1 MSLRSLLP
9 DRNSIATR
17 LAGWFLLIA
26 LVPCIF
32 LLAVTAYF
40 SRRSLEATV
49 RQRLMVICDAKAAQL
64 EEFIS
69 ERKSDARYL
78 ANAPG
83 FVDLAARLDGMIRQ
97 GKGGTDEYR
106 AEVER
111 IRPRL
116 AAFADAYS
124 YPNFYL
130 FNTSGALLIAYR
142 PGLDVGPGLEAGP
155 LKATE
160 LAGAF
165 RRSRAAIQPVLSD
178 MQVYPG
184 RGEAMSFVVGPILK
198 DGVMVGVAALEL
210 DRAKV
215 FESFNTYFGLGET
228 GDATIA
234 MREGGRDHLRGADPV
249 QPVRGGSRNGSGSAP
264 PKAGDMQSAVTGN
277 RGYGEMT
284 DHLGKQVVTAWTY
297 LPSYRWGISV
307 KQDSAE
313 AFELLRKQRQAV
325 GAFMAIAGLAVF
337 LAARLVARSISRP
350 IREAAQVAERV
361 AAGDL
366 TAKVEVAASGEA
378 GQLLRAVEAMTNDL
392 RSLIGRIQHSSV
404 ALMST
409 ATEIA
414 ATARQ
419 QGEAVSDYGA
429 STSEA
434 AAAVKQISATS
445 LELLKTMNEVSDVAN
460 HTASMAGEGQGSLVE
475 MGRSMRQLAEST
487 TSIGSKLSVISERA
501 AHINLAVT
509 TIAKVADQTNL
520 LSINAAIEAE
530 KAGEYG
536 LGFLVVARE
545 IRRLADQTAVATLD
559 IERNG
564 QGDAVQRLG
573 RRDGDGQVQRPGPP
587 GGRRGRLDRRP
598 ARLDH
603 RRRPGPDRPVR
614 PGQRGDEGPVPG
626 RRADPRGRHPPQRR
640 GPPDLDLAPRIQQ
653 GHRPPPRGRRR
664 PQGRSLALHG
674 RFRPGRPPGRLNE
687 RRRRFLL
694 DEEERRHPQAGRA
707 RTMTQ
712 DSRDV
717 DDPEAADRALRV
729 RRLEVVQEREVLV
742 LAEHIEPHLDEVVA
756 ARQLDDLRE
765 RRRALAGRGDVEDL
779 VVVDPLDRRRPVG
792 PADSD
797 LVTSQVAR
805 QTQPRATP
813 CDKIFCI
820 RIGIH
825 SRVLGDEIIV
835 ASRGLLVHPSGEIN
849 LCIGTV
855 MPIRP

>member
-32 LLAVTAYF
+32 LLSVTAYF

-64 EEFIS
+64 EEFMS

-78 ANAPG
+78 SGAPG
-83 FVDLAARLDGMIRQ
+83 FVDAVARLDGMLEQ
-97 GKGGTDEYR
+97 GKGGTDEFR
-106 AEVER
+106 AAAEA

-116 AAFADAYS
+116 AAFVDAYS
-124 YPNFYL
+124 YANLYL
-130 FNTSGALLIAYR
+130 FDVAGAPLVSYR
-142 PGLDVGPGLEAGP
+142 PGLDVGSGLETGP

-165 RRSRAAIQPVLSD
+165 RRTRALLQPVLSD
-178 MQVYPG
+178 MQIYPG
-184 RGEAMSFVVGPILK
+184 RGGASIFVVSPVLK
-198 DGVMVGVAALEL
+198 DGVTIGVAAMEL
-210 DRAKV
+210 DSSKI

-234 MREGGRDHLRGADPV
+234 MREGDEITYVAPTRFNPSAAFKDRIRLGSPEGR
-249 QPVRGGSRNGSGSAP
+249 
-264 PKAGDMQSAVTGN
+264 DMQSAITGN

-297 LPSYRWGISV
+297 LPSYRWGIAV
-307 KQDSAE
+307 KQDSSE

-325 GAFMAIAGLAVF
+325 GYFMALAGLAV
-337 LAARLVARSISRP
+337 ARLVARSISRP

-361 AAGDL
+361 ASGDL

-378 GQLLRAVEAMTNDL
+378 GQLLRAVETMTADL
-392 RSLIGRIQHSSV
+392 RSLIGKIQHSSIS
-404 ALMST
+404 LMST

-434 AAAVKQISATS
+434 AAAVKEISATS
-445 LELLKTMNEVSDVAN
+445 LELLKTMNEVNDVAA
-460 HTASMAGEGQGSLVE
+460 HTASMASEGQGSLAE

-559 IERNG
+559 IERMVKEMQYSVSAG
-564 QGDAVQRLG
+564 VMEMDKFSDQVRRGVDEVGSIGEQLGSIIAAVQGLT
-573 RRDGDGQVQRPGPP
+573 
-587 GGRRGRLDRRP
+587 
-598 ARLDH
+598 
-603 RRRPGPDRPVR
+603 
-614 PGQRGDEGPVPG
+614 
-626 RRADPRGRHPPQRR
+626 
-640 GPPDLDLAPRIQQ
+640 
-653 GHRPPPRGRRR
+653 
-664 PQGRSLALHG
+664 G
-674 RFRPGRPPGRLNE
+674 RFDQVNEGMRVQSQGAEQIREAVIRLSE
-687 RRRRFLL
+687 GA
-694 DEEERRHPQAGRA
+694 HQ
-707 RTMTQ
+707 T
-712 DSRDV
+712 S
-717 DDPEAADRALRV
+717 
-729 RRLEVVQEREVLV
+729 
-742 LAEHIEPHLDEVVA
+742 IS
-756 ARQLDDLRE
+756 LRE
-765 RRRALAGRGDVEDL
+765 FNKATDHLREAVGGLKEEVSRFT
-779 VVVDPLDRRRPVG
+779 VDTVPL
-792 PADSD
+792 
-797 LVTSQVAR
+797 
-805 QTQPRATP
+805 
-813 CDKIFCI
+813 
-820 RIGIH
+820 
-825 SRVLGDEIIV
+825 
-835 ASRGLLVHPSGEIN
+835 
-849 LCIGTV
+849 
-855 MPIRP
+855 IRPSASM